1 MSQYSFIDNNYF
13 NKDETSKDIF
23 NVSKEF
29 KNIEDATSLNK
40 GILDWNTSVIPVKN
54 IEKGI

>member
-13 NKDETSKDIF
+13 KKDETSKDIF

-29 KNIEDATSLNK
+29 KNVEDVTALNK
-40 GILDWNTSVIPVKN
+40 GILNWDTSVITVKN
-54 IEKGI
+54 IEKGV

>member
-13 NKDETSKDIF
+13 TKDDSDKNIF

-29 KNIEDATSLNK
+29 KDIQSATSLNK
-40 GILDWNTSVIPVKN
+40 GILNPDISIIPVKD